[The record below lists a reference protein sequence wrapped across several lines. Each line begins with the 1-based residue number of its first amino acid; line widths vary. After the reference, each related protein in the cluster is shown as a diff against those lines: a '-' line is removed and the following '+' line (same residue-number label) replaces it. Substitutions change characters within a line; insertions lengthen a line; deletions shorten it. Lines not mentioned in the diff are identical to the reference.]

1 MIAETSREQS
11 GALHEVNG
19 AVGRMDQ
26 MTQQNAAMVEEAT
39 AATQDLSAQTD
50 ALRDLLQQFRIE
62 ADRQHMASRAA

>member
-1 MIAETSREQS
+1 MAQDQAGSIGQVRETVRE
-11 GALHEVNG
+11 
-19 AVGRMDQ
+19 MDT

-62 ADRQHMASRAA
+62 AERQPLASRAA